1 MSVFITGTDTH
12 IGKTLASAWLCLHAD
27 SDYFKPIQTGS
38 IEGTDS
44 TFVAGIIKNRVHPE
58 SYLFKAPES
67 PHTAAQAENSDID
80 ITTIKLP
87 AVHRLVVE
95 GAGGLMVPLN
105 REHLMIDLAQA
116 LGLPVL
122 LVASTKLGTLNHT
135 LLSLE
140 ALHARQ
146 MPVAGIILNGPGN
159 PRLKETLEHFGQSPV
174 LAEIPPLDAINTHS
188 LQALKPGPQLL
199 NLFNMDDN
207 NELEFA

>member
-1 MSVFITGTDTH
+1 MKVFITGTDTN
-12 IGKTLASAWLCLHAD
+12 IGKTLASAWLCLHTG

-44 TFVAGIIKNRVHPE
+44 AFVAGIIKNKVHPE

-67 PHTAAQAENSDID
+67 AHTAAEAENSEID
-80 ITTIKLP
+80 MSHITLP
-87 AVHRLVVE
+87 ASPRLVVE

-105 REHLMIDLAQA
+105 REKLMIDLIQA
-116 LGLPVL
+116 LGLPVI

-140 ALHARQ
+140 ALRARNI
-146 MPVAGIILNGPGN
+146 PVLGIILNGPGN
-159 PRLKETLEHFGQSPV
+159 PQAKETLELFGKTPV
-174 LAEIPPLDAINTHS
+174 LAEIPQLDTVNTS
-188 LQALKPGPQLL
+188 PLQALKPSPQLMK
-199 NLFNMDDN
+199 LFNIDNN